1 MGKKIKLG
9 QKFEP
14 GKSFDLKA
22 ARKHAFG
29 AFFGNKE
36 HQVKIRFDELAA
48 PFVREKKWNDTQ
60 QVKNREDGGVDFE
73 ITVCDLV
80 EIKAW
85 VLSWGAHAKVLSPKK
100 LITEVKD
107 ELQLATKQY

>member
-1 MGKKIKLG
+1 
-9 QKFEP
+9 
-14 GKSFDLKA
+14 
-22 ARKHAFG
+22 
-29 AFFGNKE
+29 
-36 HQVKIRFDELAA
+36 LAA

>member
-1 MGKKIKLG
+1 
-9 QKFEP
+9 
-14 GKSFDLKA
+14 
-22 ARKHAFG
+22 
-29 AFFGNKE
+29 
-36 HQVKIRFDELAA
+36 
-48 PFVREKKWNDTQ
+48 
-60 QVKNREDGGVDFE
+60 
-73 ITVCDLV
+73 V